1 MTGSG
6 SEVYTE
12 YDRLNDETYPTAL
25 PDGYGFEE
33 VTMPYG
39 TYPTALPDGYGFE
52 DYYGIYQPNEATRNN
67 FYYHQSVSFELPVA
81 ILVVALTIGIVLV
94 ILTCVGT
101 CLCCTC
107 TTSKTCCGF
116 QFIRDGLRDV
126 MLRMTNFLL
135 FEFEHTKSSSGE
147 HIYTLYGVRVSVH
160 ALYFLFILLV
170 SIIFVCMIS
179 FWNTFL
185 SEATLDQCNPTAD
198 CFPIN
203 RATGHLIRVQPIE
216 NCTDFE
222 IDETNTVVC
231 FEVVYRYSKGLGEA
245 GGFLFSMQ
253 AITNIFI
260 YIVVRT
266 IRTILKIA
274 KILIYKC
281 SSDPTNKQMKNKVIC
296 VSIFAKLLAILIV
309 QASYVVML
317 IVIPIWFVVLRTD
330 FQTTL
335 RTPQRKLQ
343 LGLYI
348 YTVSLLF
355 MVPLFVGIFIQGY
368 NVYEDIDVDMY
379 MNEKQEID
387 PEISNYDNHEMN
399 VNGRQAIEMV
409 SSVRENF
416 ESVEVIIANDEAV
429 YAKGGQEIEIT
440 FEDN

>member
-1 MTGSG
+1 
-6 SEVYTE
+6 
-12 YDRLNDETYPTAL
+12 
-25 PDGYGFEE
+25 
-33 VTMPYG
+33 
-39 TYPTALPDGYGFE
+39 
-52 DYYGIYQPNEATRNN
+52 
-67 FYYHQSVSFELPVA
+67 
-81 ILVVALTIGIVLV
+81 
-94 ILTCVGT
+94 
-101 CLCCTC
+101 
-107 TTSKTCCGF
+107 
-116 QFIRDGLRDV
+116 
-126 MLRMTNFLL
+126 
-135 FEFEHTKSSSGE
+135 
-147 HIYTLYGVRVSVH
+147 
-160 ALYFLFILLV
+160 
-170 SIIFVCMIS
+170 
-179 FWNTFL
+179 
-185 SEATLDQCNPTAD
+185 
-198 CFPIN
+198 
-203 RATGHLIRVQPIE
+203 
-216 NCTDFE
+216 
-222 IDETNTVVC
+222 
-231 FEVVYRYSKGLGEA
+231 
-245 GGFLFSMQ
+245 
-253 AITNIFI
+253 
-260 YIVVRT
+260 
-266 IRTILKIA
+266 
-274 KILIYKC
+274 
-281 SSDPTNKQMKNKVIC
+281 MKNKVIC

>member
-1 MTGSG
+1 M
-6 SEVYTE
+6 
-12 YDRLNDETYPTAL
+12 
-25 PDGYGFEE
+25 
-33 VTMPYG
+33 
-39 TYPTALPDGYGFE
+39 
-52 DYYGIYQPNEATRNN
+52 
-67 FYYHQSVSFELPVA
+67 
-81 ILVVALTIGIVLV
+81 
-94 ILTCVGT
+94 
-101 CLCCTC
+101 
-107 TTSKTCCGF
+107 
-116 QFIRDGLRDV
+116 
-126 MLRMTNFLL
+126 
-135 FEFEHTKSSSGE
+135 
-147 HIYTLYGVRVSVH
+147 
-160 ALYFLFILLV
+160 
-170 SIIFVCMIS
+170 
-179 FWNTFL
+179 
-185 SEATLDQCNPTAD
+185 
-198 CFPIN
+198 
-203 RATGHLIRVQPIE
+203 QPIE

-231 FEVVYRYSKGLGEA
+231 FEVVYRYSEGLGEA

-274 KILIYKC
+274 KILIYKY